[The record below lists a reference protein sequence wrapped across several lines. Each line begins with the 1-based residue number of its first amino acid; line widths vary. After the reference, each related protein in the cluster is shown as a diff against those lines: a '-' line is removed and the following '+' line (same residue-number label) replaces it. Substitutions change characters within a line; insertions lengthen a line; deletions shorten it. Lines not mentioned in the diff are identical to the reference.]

1 MPFGER
7 FNEKSFLRTVEAI
20 HTKED
25 LKRKLA
31 LRTPLRIKYGVDVTS
46 PFLHIGHA
54 VNLWKMREL
63 QEMGHRVI
71 FLIGDF
77 TTTVGDPTGRDS
89 TRPRLNAREIE
100 VNAKEYINQVSR
112 VLLTKKSVFEV
123 RRNSEWYR
131 KMTLEKFLSLLAAVT
146 HSKLINRDM
155 FQERIKRGR
164 EIYMHELIYPV
175 LQGYDSFAV
184 RSDITVVGS
193 DQLFNELMGRFF
205 QERFGQ
211 DPQVVVTTAITP
223 GIDGKEKQSKSLGN
237 YIALIDSPRDK
248 FGKIMRIP
256 DNLVKDYLMI
266 YTTYSPDSIKNKSI
280 MEAKMF
286 VAEKIVERYHGSVT
300 AANER
305 KQFTLMFRDRQPP
318 KDISS
323 LFVKKGELMILFL
336 VSRKLARSR
345 SDARR
350 LILEGA
356 IDFNNQT
363 VKTLSF
369 TFAKNGILRIGKH
382 KFFKVVIK

>member
-1 MPFGER
+1 MPSGKH

-25 LKRKLA
+25 LKKKLA
-31 LRTPLRIKYGVDVTS
+31 FGTPLRIKYGVDVTS

-63 QEMGHRVI
+63 QEMGHKVI

-77 TTTVGDPTGRDS
+77 TTTVGDPTGRDN

-100 VNAKEYINQVSR
+100 ANAKKYINQAGL
-112 VLLTKKSVFEV
+112 VLLTKKSVFEA
-123 RRNSEWYR
+123 RRNSEWYK
-131 KMTLEKFLSLLAAVT
+131 KMKPENFLSLLALVT

-155 FQERIKRGR
+155 FQERIKHGR

-211 DPQVVVTTAITP
+211 DPQVVVTTTITP
-223 GIDGKEKQSKSLGN
+223 GVDGKEKQSKSLGN
-237 YIALIDSPRDK
+237 YVALTDSPRDK

-256 DNLVKDYLMI
+256 DNLVKDYLMV
-266 YTTYSPDSIKNKSI
+266 YTAYPPDSIKNKSI

-286 VAEKIVERYHGSVT
+286 VAEKIVERYHGPTT

-305 KQFTLMFRDRQPP
+305 KQFTSMFRYRQPP
-318 KDISS
+318 TDIDS
-323 LFVKKGELMILFL
+323 LPVKKGELIISFL
-336 VSRKLARSR
+336 VSHKLAHSK

-350 LILEGA
+350 LLLEGA
-356 IDFNNQT
+356 IDFNDQT
-363 VKTLSF
+363 VKTPSF
-369 TFAKNGILRIGKH
+369 AFAKNGILRIGKH
-382 KFFKVVIK
+382 TFFRVVIK